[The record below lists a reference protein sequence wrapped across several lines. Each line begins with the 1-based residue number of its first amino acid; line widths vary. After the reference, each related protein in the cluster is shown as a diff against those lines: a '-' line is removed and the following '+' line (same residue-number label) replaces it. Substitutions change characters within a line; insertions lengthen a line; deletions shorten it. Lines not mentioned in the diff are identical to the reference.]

1 MSALSFGSPAILISL
16 LLLPLAW
23 WALQRERRRRSAQLQ
38 TFGDESLLAGSSAL
52 PVARRRLGGQAL
64 HLGALALGVVALAR
78 PQLGDRP
85 ASLAQ
90 AGRDLLV
97 LLDLSRSMN
106 AAQGQP
112 GAEAETRLAVAKRAV
127 AAVLA
132 AAPGDRVGLIVFGGS
147 AFLQLPLT
155 SSHAAFQRYLD
166 AASSEN
172 LGDPSTSLASALTAA
187 ATTFEHDGQ
196 RGYQSVLLVS
206 DGETGADDLAPS
218 LTRLRRAGIP
228 VFAIGVGSPE
238 GAPVPAD
245 SAEAPEKWHRD
256 HIGRIAVS
264 RLEEG
269 DLRRAARET
278 GGAYVRWSAA
288 AAQGLGTELSRM
300 EKRTI
305 SSREG
310 TERMDRFQWPLGLA
324 LAALVLEPM
333 LGVTARR
340 KRR

>member
-1 MSALSFGSPAILISL
+1 MSPLSFGFPAVLVFL
-16 LLLPLAW
+16 LLLPFAW
-23 WALQRERRRRSAQLQ
+23 WALQRERRRRVAQLR
-38 TFGDESLLAGSSAL
+38 TFGDESLLAGLSAL
-52 PVARRRLGGQAL
+52 PVARRRLVGQAL
-64 HLGALALGVVALAR
+64 HLGALALGLVALAR
-78 PQLGDRP
+78 PQLGERP
-85 ASLAQ
+85 APLAQ
-90 AGRDLLV
+90 TGRDLLV

-106 AAQGQP
+106 AAQIEA
-112 GAEAETRLAVAKRAV
+112 GAGAETRLAVAKRAV
-127 AAVLA
+127 AAVVA
-132 AAPGDRVGLIVFGGS
+132 ASPGDRVGLIVFGGS

-155 SSHAAFQRYLD
+155 SSHAAFQRFLS
-166 AASSEN
+166 AASTDD
-172 LGDPSTSLASALTAA
+172 LGDPATSLSSGLTAA

-206 DGETGADDLAPS
+206 DGENGAGDLAPP

-256 HIGRIAVS
+256 HIGRIVVS
-264 RLEEG
+264 RLEESE
-269 DLRRAARET
+269 LRRAARET
-278 GGAYVRWSAA
+278 GGAYVRWSAGA
-288 AAQGLGTELSRM
+288 AEGLGTELSRM

-310 TERMDRFQWPLGLA
+310 TERVDRFQWPLGLA
-324 LAALVLEPM
+324 LAALVFQPM

-340 KRR
+340 KQK

>member
-1 MSALSFGSPAILISL
+1 MSALSFGSPAVLLFL
-16 LLLPLAW
+16 LLVPLAW
-23 WALQRERRRRSAQLQ
+23 WALQRERRRRRAQLQ
-38 TFGDESLLAGSSAL
+38 TFGDETLLAESSAL
-52 PVARRRLGGQAL
+52 PAARRSQGGQAL
-64 HLGALALGVVALAR
+64 HVGALALGVLALAR
-78 PQLGDRP
+78 PQLGERP

-90 AGRDLLV
+90 TGRDQLV

-106 AAQGQP
+106 AAQVEGQ
-112 GAEAETRLAVAKRAV
+112 AETRLAVAKRAV
-127 AAVLA
+127 STAVAAS
-132 AAPGDRVGLIVFGGS
+132 PGDRVGLIVFGGS

-166 AASSEN
+166 AASTEN

-187 ATTFEHDGQ
+187 ATTFEHDGE

-206 DGETGADDLAPS
+206 DGESGADDLGPS

-256 HIGRIAVS
+256 HIGRIVVS

-269 DLRRAARET
+269 ELRRAARET
-278 GGAYVRWSAA
+278 GGTYVRWSAA
-288 AAQGLGTELSRM
+288 AAQELGTALSRM

-310 TERMDRFQWPLGLA
+310 TERVDRFQWPLGLA
-324 LAALVLEPM
+324 LVALLLEPM
-333 LGVTARR
+333 LGLTGRR
-340 KRR
+340 KR

>member
-1 MSALSFGSPAILISL
+1 MSTVSFGFPAVLFLL
-16 LLLPLAW
+16 LLLPFAW
-23 WALQRERRRRSAQLQ
+23 WLLQRERRRRVAQLQ
-38 TFGDESLLAGSSAL
+38 AFGDESLLADTSTL
-52 PVARRRLGGQAL
+52 PVASRQRWGQVL
-64 HLGALALGVVALAR
+64 RVGALTFGVVALAR
-78 PQLGDRP
+78 PQLGERP

-90 AGRDLLV
+90 TGRDLLV

-106 AAQGQP
+106 AAQADTGL
-112 GAEAETRLAVAKRAV
+112 AETRLAVAKRAV
-127 AAVLA
+127 AAVIA
-132 AAPGDRVGLIVFGGS
+132 ASPGNRVGLIVFGGS

-166 AASSEN
+166 AASTEN

-187 ATTFEHDGQ
+187 ATTFEHDGE

-206 DGETGADDLAPS
+206 DGESSADDLAPS
-218 LTRLRRAGIP
+218 LTQLCRAGIP

-256 HIGRIAVS
+256 HIGRIVVS

-269 DLRRAARET
+269 ELRRAARET
-278 GGAYVRWSAA
+278 GGAYLRWSPAA
-288 AAQGLGTELSRM
+288 APGLEAELNQM

-310 TERMDRFQWPLGLA
+310 TERVDRFQWPLGLA
-324 LAALVLEPM
+324 LAALVFEP
-333 LGVTARR
+333 LLVTTARR
-340 KRR
+340 RKR